1 MTTNPFVQCFFLNKG
16 RFLIST
22 KKYVIPAKAGIQFF
36 RNILCTLESSTGQ
49 APQVRDDEK
58 TIERQ
63 ILNSLRGLSL
73 AVYPVKAKSS

>member
-36 RNILCTLESSTGQ
+36 QNLLDAPGLQIAGAGSSSP
-49 APQVRDDEK
+49 A
-58 TIERQ
+58 
-63 ILNSLRGLSL
+63 
-73 AVYPVKAKSS
+73 